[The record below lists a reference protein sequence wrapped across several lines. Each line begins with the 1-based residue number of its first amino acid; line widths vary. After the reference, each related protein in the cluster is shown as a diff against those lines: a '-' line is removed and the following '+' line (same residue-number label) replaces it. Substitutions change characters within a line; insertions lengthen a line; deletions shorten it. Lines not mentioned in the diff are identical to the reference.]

1 MNSSEKKHQSYI
13 RIPCQYLVTYTE
25 NGKPHEFYTHWFDVK
40 NIFVSDKKVVVYDLL
55 NHKYMVNSLGW
66 ADIDEDHL

>member
-13 RIPCQYLVTYTE
+13 RINGQYLVTYRE
-25 NGKPHEFYTHWFDVK
+25 NGKPHAFYTHWFDEK
-40 NIFVSDKKVVVYDLL
+40 NIFASDKKVVVYDLC

-66 ADIDEDHL
+66 LDFKEDHL